1 MHACSPESLSHP
13 ELHKKCGQ
21 QVEGDDAFPLLRSLY
36 TSPGVLCSVLWFMFC
51 SNLRQT
57 WTCWSRF
64 KGRPWRLSEG
74 WSCLRWRRFWE
85 DVIVVFQYVKG
96 ACKKKN
102 LTPSFFF
109 YFFKDMYKYSTLN
122 KCILFQFKNIKFK
135 SSRVSYSRLLKT
147 IPSWVLTVVLDG
159 DSTSSMTL
167 PSSSVWTTSNFSF
180 QEFLLLS
187 LL

>member
-85 DVIVVFQYVKG
+85 DVIAVFQYVKG
-96 ACKKKN
+96 ACKKK

-109 YFFKDMYKYSTLN
+109 IFSKICTNTVPWINVFFFS
-122 KCILFQFKNIKFK
+122 
-135 SSRVSYSRLLKT
+135 LKT
-147 IPSWVLTVVLDG
+147 LSLSQAGSATAGCSRQYPVGFW
-159 DSTSSMTL
+159 
-167 PSSSVWTTSNFSF
+167 
-180 QEFLLLS
+180 LLS
-187 LL
+187 